1 MVLYSIKWNIHP
13 GTPAEEYAAWAQGAI
28 QRTLGA
34 GGVTEFRGY
43 RPASGAFQ
51 VVVTYEF
58 EDMAAWAAWHETET
72 VQTVLTELR
81 TVANDVTSELWGPS
95 PIVPQ
100 PIRPGS

>member
-1 MVLYSIKWNIHP
+1 MVLYCFKWNVHP
-13 GTPAEEYAAWAQGAI
+13 DKAEAYAAWAQSAI
-28 QRTLGA
+28 GRTLAA

-58 EDMAAWAAWHETET
+58 ADMAAWAAWQEAET
-72 VQTVLTELR
+72 VQAVLTELR
-81 TVANDVTSELWGPS
+81 TLANDVTTELWGPS

-100 PIRPGS
+100 PIRPGG

>member
-1 MVLYSIKWNIHP
+1 MVLYCFKWNVHP
-13 GTPAEEYAAWAQGAI
+13 DKTEAYAAWAPSAI
-28 QRTLGA
+28 RRTLAA

-58 EDMAAWAAWHETET
+58 ADMATWAAWHDTEV
-72 VQTVLTELR
+72 VQAVLTEVHTLA
-81 TVANDVTSELWGPS
+81 TDVTSELWGPS

>member
-1 MVLYSIKWNIHP
+1 MVLYCLKWNIHP
-13 GTPAEEYAAWAQGAI
+13 DKLEDYAAWTKGAI
-28 QRTLGA
+28 QRTLAA

-58 EDMAAWAAWHETET
+58 EDMGAWAAWHDVEA

-81 TVANDVTSELWGPS
+81 TLATDVTTELWGPS
-95 PIVPQ
+95 LLVPQ
-100 PIRPGS
+100 PIRPGA

>member
-1 MVLYSIKWNIHP
+1 MVLYSLRWNIHP
-13 GTPAEEYAAWAQGAI
+13 DKAEAYAAWTKGAI

-58 EDMAAWAAWHETET
+58 ADMAAWAAWYAAET
-72 VQTVLTELR
+72 VQAVLMEVR
-81 TVANDVTSELWGPS
+81 TLANDVPSELWGPS

>member
-13 GTPAEEYAAWAQGAI
+13 GKTEGYAEWAKGAI

-34 GGVTEFRGY
+34 GGVTEFRAY

-58 EDMAAWAAWHETET
+58 ETMAAWAAWNEAEA

-81 TVANDVTSELWGPS
+81 TLANDVTMELWGPS

-100 PIRPGS
+100 PIRPGG

>member
-1 MVLYSIKWNIHP
+1 MVLYSLKWNIHP
-13 GTPAEEYAAWAQGAI
+13 DKAEAYAAWTKGAI

-58 EDMAAWAAWHETET
+58 ADMVAWAAWYAAET
-72 VQTVLTELR
+72 VQAVLTEVHTL
-81 TVANDVTSELWGPS
+81 ANDVTSELWGPS

>member
-1 MVLYSIKWNIHP
+1 MVLYTIKWNIHP
-13 GTPAEEYAAWAQGAI
+13 DKAEEYGPWAKGAI

-58 EDMAAWAAWHETET
+58 ADMAAWAAWHETEA
-72 VQTVLTELR
+72 VQTVLTELH
-81 TVANDVTSELWGPS
+81 TLANDVTMELWGPS

-100 PIRPGS
+100 PIRPGG

>member
-1 MVLYSIKWNIHP
+1 M
-13 GTPAEEYAAWAQGAI
+13 PASSAVGVALALA
-28 QRTLGA
+28 LGA
-34 GGVTEFRGY
+34 GGVTEFRAY

-58 EDMAAWAAWHETET
+58 ADMAAWAAWQEAEAAQD
-72 VQTVLTELR
+72 VVAELH
-81 TVANDVTSELWGPS
+81 TLASDVTTELWGPS